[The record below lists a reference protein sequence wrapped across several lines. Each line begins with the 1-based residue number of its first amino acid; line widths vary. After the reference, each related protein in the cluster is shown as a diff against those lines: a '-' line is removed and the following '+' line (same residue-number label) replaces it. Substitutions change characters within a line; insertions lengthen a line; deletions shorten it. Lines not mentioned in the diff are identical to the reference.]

1 MAIYL
6 LVSRSGRLGGFFTA
20 SIWVLWFYHLYHTPF
35 ICILSYTH
43 PQFIMGVIRLPR
55 PTALYVPN
63 SPPSP
68 SSTSSTR
75 TLTPD
80 MISPPLSPD
89 FTFDSE
95 TLPASSL
102 PALEYISSK
111 LQQKMMHVTLLV
123 GRGKPYPT
131 GTPSDLMVIPISPL
145 DAVSTR
151 ILHRTVAKGVAK
163 FSLGQSWTDAL
174 ARAQYERLANE
185 YLVQQS
191 IMQNEVVF
199 SREGL
204 TLLNVDR
211 IYTFKRRLCIL
222 SSKGPH
228 VEDEYVTSCVGLL
241 HRTIQDF
248 QGRPFSKA
256 FFHRVY
262 EQLDVRD
269 ELLMRIGA
277 VYRRCYGVEGIV
289 VPETGVAEL
298 PARTLV
304 SSKKSAARLA
314 SKRGMKEVMQS
325 VPEVTK
331 PETTAPAPTST
342 AAATAPGTG
351 TATATATAAPPAIK
365 VLPANPPANKPL
377 PAKPNL
383 PARPNPTRP
392 VRKSP
397 LRGAIRSP
405 RESGPPRSRMPTK
418 RGPKTPQS
426 ASDVTPITR
435 NEWNMLVGTD
445 FRHVKPT
452 VTKWTPS
459 PTVLAAA

>member
-1 MAIYL
+1 
-6 LVSRSGRLGGFFTA
+6 
-20 SIWVLWFYHLYHTPF
+20 
-35 ICILSYTH
+35 
-43 PQFIMGVIRLPR
+43 MGVIRLPR

-63 SPPSP
+63 SLPSP
-68 SSTSSTR
+68 SSSASSSTR

-80 MISPPLSPD
+80 MISPPLSSD

-102 PALEYISSK
+102 PALEYISRK

-145 DAVSTR
+145 DPTSVR
-151 ILHRTVAKGVAK
+151 IVHRTVAKGAAK
-163 FSLGQSWTDAL
+163 FSLGASWTDAL
-174 ARAQYERLANE
+174 VRAQYERHANE
-185 YLVQQS
+185 YLIQQS

-222 SSKGPH
+222 SSRGPH
-228 VEDEYVTSCVGLL
+228 AKDEYVGSCVSLL

-269 ELLMRIGA
+269 ELLMHIA
-277 VYRRCYGVEGIV
+277 DVYRRSYGVEGIV
-289 VPETGVAEL
+289 LPERGGVAEQTATRA
-298 PARTLV
+298 PV
-304 SSKKSAARLA
+304 MSKKKSSSRMGGKGAA
-314 SKRGMKEVMQS
+314 MKPAMQS
-325 VPEVTK
+325 VPEVETTK
-331 PETTAPAPTST
+331 PVSTTLTTTTTTTATT
-342 AAATAPGTG
+342 T
-351 TATATATAAPPAIK
+351 PAIK
-365 VLPANPPANKPL
+365 ILPAKPTPTSKPL
-377 PAKPNL
+377 PAKPTSTV
-383 PARPNPTRP
+383 RS

-405 RESGPPRSRMPTK
+405 REAGPPRSRMPTK

-445 FRHVKPT
+445 FKHVKPT

>member
-1 MAIYL
+1 
-6 LVSRSGRLGGFFTA
+6 
-20 SIWVLWFYHLYHTPF
+20 
-35 ICILSYTH
+35 
-43 PQFIMGVIRLPR
+43 MGVIRLPR

-68 SSTSSTR
+68 SSSASSSTR

-102 PALEYISSK
+102 PALEYISRK

-131 GTPSDLMVIPISPL
+131 GAPSDLMVIPISPL
-145 DAVSTR
+145 DPISLR
-151 ILHRTVAKGVAK
+151 IVHRTVAKGAAK
-163 FSLGQSWTDAL
+163 FSLGASWTDAL
-174 ARAQYERLANE
+174 ARAQYERHTNE
-185 YLVQQS
+185 YLIQQS

-211 IYTFKRRLCIL
+211 IYTFKRRLCML
-222 SSKGPH
+222 SSRGPH
-228 VEDEYVTSCVGLL
+228 VEEEYVGSCVSLL

-269 ELLMRIGA
+269 ELLMHIA
-277 VYRRCYGVEGIV
+277 DVYRKSFGVEGIV
-289 VPETGVAEL
+289 LPERGGVAEQTATRA
-298 PARTLV
+298 PV
-304 SSKKSAARLA
+304 SKKRSASRMGKGAA
-314 SKRGMKEVMQS
+314 MKPVMQS
-325 VPEVTK
+325 VPEVECIK
-331 PETTAPAPTST
+331 PATTST
-342 AAATAPGTG
+342 TT
-351 TATATATAAPPAIK
+351 TTTPAIK
-365 VLPANPPANKPL
+365 ILPVKPAPANKPL
-377 PAKPNL
+377 PAKPTST
-383 PARPNPTRP
+383 TRP

-405 RESGPPRSRMPTK
+405 REAGPPRSRMPTK

-445 FRHVKPT
+445 FRHMKPT